1 MPQQPRIRI
10 VVQLPHNRP
19 DHPLPDPP
27 HIEWNAEKAN
37 ILWEVI
43 ALSRTSD
50 NGGTDWKG
58 LAAHLEVPLPYLLYR
73 AQARY
78 EDDLRGL
85 QGFHAGNQ
93 QNQPAT
99 KSTEVT
105 PVLPDRPPSIQIPAA
120 RINSL
125 NSACRLSSSKLAT
138 PLGVRARLNSLTQ
151 HNSVQSPAKCKK
163 ASSSS
168 TSTLQGTQI
177 KRPLRLPSPFSSDES
192 DSEDEQA
199 AKEEEADRAAEE
211 AETLSRKLE
220 SLQRMMTS
228 EALGLVSSPLSNEK
242 GKARGVIRGRAP
254 VPIFRPGR
262 EGEDIASFKRNDESF
277 KHEERNRDHSA
288 SVSSASSPQ
297 NSIPS
302 IPSPS
307 PESHSPMTR
316 HITTNKSSSPPTVST
331 RNARG
336 QSHMRYGTLA
346 GLSEQE
352 SSHGSSASSFSDI
365 SEASFSASALES
377 ALMSNVPAGAGS
389 RLSAIAR
396 SRFVRG
402 VRL

>member
-1 MPQQPRIRI
+1 MPQQPRIRV
-10 VVQLPHNRP
+10 VVQLPYNRP
-19 DHPLPDPP
+19 DQPLPDPP
-27 HIEWNAEKAN
+27 SIEWNTEKAN

-58 LAAHLEVPLPYLLYR
+58 LAEHLEVPLPYLLYR

-85 QGFHAGNQ
+85 QGFHVGHQ
-93 QNQPAT
+93 QTQPAS

-105 PVLPDRPPSIQIPAA
+105 PVLPERPLSIKIPTV

-125 NSACRLSSSKLAT
+125 NSARRLSSSKLTT
-138 PLGVRARLNSLTQ
+138 PLGVRARLNSLTH
-151 HNSVQSPAKCKK
+151 HNPSQSAMKCKK
-163 ASSSS
+163 TTSSS
-168 TSTLQGTQI
+168 TATLQGTQAN
-177 KRPLRLPSPFSSDES
+177 RPARAPSPFSSDES
-192 DSEDEQA
+192 DSEDEQDV
-199 AKEEEADRAAEE
+199 KDRAVEE
-211 AETLSRKLE
+211 QDALSRKLA

-228 EALGLVSSPLSNEK
+228 EALGLVGSSLPPDK
-242 GKARGVIRGRAP
+242 GKARDVIRGRAP
-254 VPIFRPGR
+254 VPMFRPGR
-262 EGEDIASFKRNDESF
+262 EVDDGGFRRNGEGLR
-277 KHEERNRDHSA
+277 HEERNRDHSA

-302 IPSPS
+302 IPSPPQETQS
-307 PESHSPMTR
+307 PIAR
-316 HITTNKSSSPPTVST
+316 HLSTNKSSSPPTVST

-336 QSHMRYGTLA
+336 QSHMHYAPLA

-365 SEASFSASALES
+365 SDASFSASALES
-377 ALMSNVPAGAGS
+377 ALMSNVPGAGS

>member
-1 MPQQPRIRI
+1 MPQQPRIRV
-10 VVQLPHNRP
+10 VVQLPYNRP
-19 DHPLPDPP
+19 DDPLPDPP

-58 LAAHLEVPLPYLLYR
+58 LATHLEVPLSYLLYR

-105 PVLPDRPPSIQIPAA
+105 PVLPDHPLSIKIPAA
-120 RINSL
+120 RFTSINS
-125 NSACRLSSSKLAT
+125 AGRLSSSRLAT

-151 HNSVQSPAKCKK
+151 QNTVQSPAKCKK

-211 AETLSRKLE
+211 EEALSRKLA
-220 SLQRMMTS
+220 SLKRMMTS
-228 EALGLVSSPLSNEK
+228 EALGLVSSPLSPEK
-242 GKARGVIRGRAP
+242 GKARDVNRGRAP

-262 EGEDIASFKRNDESF
+262 EGEDVVGFKRNDESL

-288 SVSSASSPQ
+288 SVSSTSSPQ
-297 NSIPS
+297 GSIPS
-302 IPSPS
+302 IPSPP
-307 PESHSPMTR
+307 PESQSPMAR
-316 HITTNKSSSPPTVST
+316 HLSTSKSSSPPTVST

-336 QSHMRYGTLA
+336 QSHMRYGPLA

>member
-1 MPQQPRIRI
+1 MPQQPRIRV
-10 VVQLPHNRP
+10 VVQLPYNRP
-19 DHPLPDPP
+19 DDPLPDPP

-58 LAAHLEVPLPYLLYR
+58 LATHLEVPLPYLLYR

-105 PVLPDRPPSIQIPAA
+105 PVLPDHPLSIKIPAA
-120 RINSL
+120 RFTSINS
-125 NSACRLSSSKLAT
+125 AGRLSSSRLAT

-151 HNSVQSPAKCKK
+151 QNTVQSPAKCKK

-211 AETLSRKLE
+211 EEALSRKLA
-220 SLQRMMTS
+220 SLKRMMTS
-228 EALGLVSSPLSNEK
+228 EALGLVSSPLSPEK
-242 GKARGVIRGRAP
+242 GKARDVNRGRAP

-262 EGEDIASFKRNDESF
+262 EGEDVRFCIKYIF
-277 KHEERNRDHSA
+277 SA
-288 SVSSASSPQ
+288 GFDPFDTVP
-297 NSIPS
+297 P
-302 IPSPS
+302 
-307 PESHSPMTR
+307 PESQSPMAR
-316 HITTNKSSSPPTVST
+316 HLSTSKSSSPPTVST

-336 QSHMRYGTLA
+336 QSHMRYGPLA

-389 RLSAIAR
+389 RL
-396 SRFVRG
+396 
-402 VRL
+402 

>member
-1 MPQQPRIRI
+1 MPQQPHIRV
-10 VVQLPHNRP
+10 VVQLPYNRP

-37 ILWEVI
+37 VLWEVI

-105 PVLPDRPPSIQIPAA
+105 PVLPDRPLSIKIPTA
-120 RINSL
+120 RFNSL
-125 NSACRLSSSKLAT
+125 NSARRLSSSRLAT

-151 HNSVQSPAKCKK
+151 HNTIQSPAKSKK

-211 AETLSRKLE
+211 EEALSRKLA

-228 EALGLVSSPLSNEK
+228 EALGLVGSPLSPEK
-242 GKARGVIRGRAP
+242 GKVRDVIRGRAP

-262 EGEDIASFKRNDESF
+262 EGEDVVGFRRNDESF
-277 KHEERNRDHSA
+277 RHEERNRDHSA

-297 NSIPS
+297 GSIPS
-302 IPSPS
+302 IPSPP
-307 PESHSPMTR
+307 PESQSPMAR
-316 HITTNKSSSPPTVST
+316 HLSTSKSSSPPTVST

-336 QSHMRYGTLA
+336 LSHMRYGPLA

>member
-1 MPQQPRIRI
+1 MPQQPRIRV
-10 VVQLPHNRP
+10 VVQLPYNRP
-19 DHPLPDPP
+19 DNPLPDPP

-93 QNQPAT
+93 PAT

-105 PVLPDRPPSIQIPAA
+105 PVLPDRPLSIKIPAA
-120 RINSL
+120 RINSI
-125 NSACRLSSSKLAT
+125 NSARRLSTSRLAT

-163 ASSSS
+163 TASSS
-168 TSTLQGTQI
+168 TSTLQGTQV

-211 AETLSRKLE
+211 EEALSRKLA
-220 SLQRMMTS
+220 SLKRMMTS
-228 EALGLVSSPLSNEK
+228 EALGLVSSPLSPEK
-242 GKARGVIRGRAP
+242 GKARDVIRGRAP

-262 EGEDIASFKRNDESF
+262 EGEDTIGFRRNDESF
-277 KHEERNRDHSA
+277 KNEERNRDHSA

-297 NSIPS
+297 GSIPS
-302 IPSPS
+302 IPSPP
-307 PESHSPMTR
+307 PESQSPMAR
-316 HITTNKSSSPPTVST
+316 HLSTSKSSSPPTVST

-336 QSHMRYGTLA
+336 QPHMRYGPLA

>member
-1 MPQQPRIRI
+1 MPQQPRIRV
-10 VVQLPHNRP
+10 VVQLPYNRP

-37 ILWEVI
+37 VLWEVI

-93 QNQPAT
+93 QNQPAP

-242 GKARGVIRGRAP
+242 GKARDVIRGRAP

-262 EGEDIASFKRNDESF
+262 EGEDIASFKR
-277 KHEERNRDHSA
+277 EERNRDHSA

-307 PESHSPMTR
+307 PESQSPMTR
-316 HITTNKSSSPPTVST
+316 HITTNKSSSPPTVSV

>member
-1 MPQQPRIRI
+1 MPQQPRIRV

-93 QNQPAT
+93 QNQPAI

-105 PVLPDRPPSIQIPAA
+105 PVLPDSPLSINIPAA
-120 RINSL
+120 RFNSL
-125 NSACRLSSSKLAT
+125 NSAGRLSSSKLAT
-138 PLGVRARLNSLTQ
+138 PLGVRARLNSITQ
-151 HNSVQSPAKCKK
+151 HNSVQSPSKCKK

-168 TSTLQGTQI
+168 TSTLQGAQI
-177 KRPLRLPSPFSSDES
+177 KRPVRLPSPFSSDES

-211 AETLSRKLE
+211 AEALSRKLA

-228 EALGLVSSPLSNEK
+228 EALGLVGSPLSHDK
-242 GKARGVIRGRAP
+242 GKARDIIRGRAP
-254 VPIFRPGR
+254 
-262 EGEDIASFKRNDESF
+262 DIMGFKRNDETF

-297 NSIPS
+297 GSIPS
-302 IPSPS
+302 IPSPP
-307 PESHSPMTR
+307 PESQSPMAR
-316 HITTNKSSSPPTVST
+316 HLSTSKSSSPPIVST

-336 QSHMRYGTLA
+336 QSHMRYGALA

>member
-1 MPQQPRIRI
+1 MPQQPRIRV
-10 VVQLPHNRP
+10 VVQLPYNRP
-19 DHPLPDPP
+19 DNPLPDPP

-37 ILWEVI
+37 VLWEVI

-93 QNQPAT
+93 PAT

-105 PVLPDRPPSIQIPAA
+105 PVLPDRPLSIKIPAA
-120 RINSL
+120 RFNSINS
-125 NSACRLSSSKLAT
+125 ARRLSTSRLAT

-163 ASSSS
+163 TSSSS
-168 TSTLQGTQI
+168 TSTLQGTQV

-211 AETLSRKLE
+211 EEALSRKLA
-220 SLQRMMTS
+220 SLKRMMTS
-228 EALGLVSSPLSNEK
+228 EALALLARHYPLR
-242 GKARGVIRGRAP
+242 KAKREIALNMKNGTAIIAHLYQVHLLRRVQSLRSRPRRQSLNLRWPGISLRASRAAPQQCRRGTHG
-254 VPIFRPGR
+254 G
-262 EGEDIASFKRNDESF
+262 S
-277 KHEERNRDHSA
+277 
-288 SVSSASSPQ
+288 Q
-297 NSIPS
+297 
-302 IPSPS
+302 
-307 PESHSPMTR
+307 
-316 HITTNKSSSPPTVST
+316 
-331 RNARG
+331 
-336 QSHMRYGTLA
+336 HMRYGPLA
-346 GLSEQE
+346 GLSEQRAVM
-352 SSHGSSASSFSDI
+352 GALPRALADI

>member
-1 MPQQPRIRI
+1 MPQPPRIRV
-10 VVQLPHNRP
+10 VVQLPYNRP

-27 HIEWNAEKAN
+27 HIEWNTEKAN

-85 QGFHAGNQ
+85 QGFHAGHQ
-93 QNQPAT
+93 LNQPPT

-105 PVLPDRPPSIQIPAA
+105 PVLPERPLSIKIPAA
-120 RINSL
+120 RVGSL
-125 NSACRLSSSKLAT
+125 NSARRLSSSRLAT

-151 HNSVQSPAKCKK
+151 HNSAQSSKK

-168 TSTLQGTQI
+168 TSTLQGAQP

-211 AETLSRKLE
+211 DEALSRKLA

-228 EALGLVSSPLSNEK
+228 EALGLVSSPLSPEK
-242 GKARGVIRGRAP
+242 GKARDVIRGRAP
-254 VPIFRPGR
+254 VPISRAGR
-262 EGEDIASFKRNDESF
+262 EGDDIIGFRRNDEGF
-277 KHEERNRDHSA
+277 RREERNRDHSA

-297 NSIPS
+297 GSIPS
-302 IPSPS
+302 IPSPP
-307 PESHSPMTR
+307 PESQSPMAR
-316 HITTNKSSSPPTVST
+316 HLSTSKSSSPPTVST

-336 QSHMRYGTLA
+336 LSHMRYAPLA

-365 SEASFSASALES
+365 SDTSFSASALES